1 MILILT
7 AKSKQY
13 CEIKKTG
20 IRDTGSHKIL
30 NMELLGSKW

>member
-13 CEIKKTG
+13 CQIKKTG

-30 NMELLGSKW
+30 TLARLG